1 MAQYSKFIKY
11 LAASVA
17 LLAIFNVSDS
27 LANRRRFTYTYESV
41 VLPKGALE
49 LEIWNTLR
57 TDKNKFFRGID
68 HRMELEL
75 GLGGS
80 FQTSL
85 YLNLSSKSAFDPT
98 AGIVTGS
105 EFSISNEWKYNFSDP
120 VADVIGSALYG
131 EWTLKP
137 DEVELEGKLLLDK
150 QFGSFLV
157 AANAVYEHESMAVGE
172 GSENVFEIDLGLCY
186 FIDQNFT
193 IGLEARHHSVT
204 EEEGEEVAGAEEESR
219 SALFVGPTISY
230 SAENWWAAFS
240 IMPQIGLGENKAGT
254 TSPLEL
260 EEHEKVEA
268 RLLFSIHL

>member
-17 LLAIFNVSDS
+17 LLAIFIVSDS

-105 EFSISNEWKYNFSDP
+105 EFSISNEW
-120 VADVIGSALYG
+120 
-131 EWTLKP
+131 
-137 DEVELEGKLLLDK
+137 
-150 QFGSFLV
+150 
-157 AANAVYEHESMAVGE
+157 
-172 GSENVFEIDLGLCY
+172 
-186 FIDQNFT
+186 
-193 IGLEARHHSVT
+193 
-204 EEEGEEVAGAEEESR
+204 
-219 SALFVGPTISY
+219 
-230 SAENWWAAFS
+230 
-240 IMPQIGLGENKAGT
+240 
-254 TSPLEL
+254 
-260 EEHEKVEA
+260 
-268 RLLFSIHL
+268 